1 MFVDV
6 DQQPQTRALLDRLWD
21 QFRLAS
27 CPSVAGH
34 AFAGP
39 EGRFHDIRIAV
50 GVIGSHFPAMPEVTL
65 IVVLATFAF
74 VLAGLVKGVIG
85 MGLPSISVGLISLVL
100 SPAEAVAL
108 MLVPSLV
115 TNLWQGL
122 AGPHLATIVRRLWPT
137 MIGLCAGTWLAGV
150 TGLAL
155 LTPEAASRGRI
166 ALGATLVVYAAL
178 GLFNVRFRLRSGTEF
193 WLGPVVGVATG
204 VLSAATG
211 VYMIPAVPYYQ
222 AIGLEKD
229 ALVQTQGVS
238 YAVSTFALA
247 VLLMSNSVLHGANAA
262 LSSAAVVP
270 AILGMMLGQYVRGRV
285 RPDVFRLCFYLGMLA
300 LGAHLALVHR

>member
-1 MFVDV
+1 MSD
-6 DQQPQTRALLDRLWD
+6 L
-21 QFRLAS
+21 
-27 CPSVAGH
+27 
-34 AFAGP
+34 
-39 EGRFHDIRIAV
+39 
-50 GVIGSHFPAMPEVTL
+50 TL
-65 IVVLATFAF
+65 IVALAGCAF
-74 VLAGLVKGVIG
+74 VLAGFVKGVIG
-85 MGLPSISVGLISLVL
+85 MGLPTITVGVL
-100 SPAEAVAL
+100 SLMLAPAEAVAL

-115 TNLWQGL
+115 TNVWQGI

-178 GLFNVRFRLRSGTEF
+178 GLCDIRFRLRAGTEP

-222 AIGLEKD
+222 AIGLDKD

-238 YAVSTFALA
+238 YTVSTLALA
-247 VLLMSNSVLHGANAA
+247 ALLMGNGVLHTANAS
-262 LSSAAVVP
+262 LSTAAVVP
-270 AILGMMLGQYVRGRV
+270 AILGMMVGQYVRGRV
-285 RPDVFRLCFYLGMLA
+285 RPDVFRLCFHLGMLA